1 MREVFKAELENI
13 ADELVEMA
21 AKVSEAMRSAT
32 EALEN
37 NDLELAEK
45 VIDADTEIDNMT
57 ADLDQRSAELLA
69 LQAPVA
75 ADLRVVI
82 SALKMSVAIERMGD
96 LARHIASLVRIRH
109 PQPALPEGFRDV
121 FLRMGEAAIRIGEE
135 MEQLLD
141 NPGLRGVPL
150 INAIDEELDQLH
162 LRVFA
167 LIAESEPGRLS
178 PAQIA
183 DITLLSR
190 YFERFGDQA
199 VNVSQRV
206 EYLLTGSWV
215 PDLSAKD

>member
-57 ADLDQRSAELLA
+57 SDLDQRSAELLA

-82 SALKMSVAIERMGD
+82 SALKMSVALERMGD
-96 LARHIASLVRIRH
+96 LARHVASLVRIRH

-162 LRVFA
+162 LRVFT
-167 LIAESEPGRLS
+167 LIAESDHGVLS

-199 VNVSQRV
+199 VNVSKRV

>member
-1 MREVFKAELENI
+1 MREVFKAELEAI

-21 AKVSEAMRSAT
+21 SKVSVAMRSAT

-45 VIDADTEIDNMT
+45 VIDNDTEIDTMT
-57 ADLDQRSAELLA
+57 HELDQRSAELLA

-96 LARHIASLVRIRH
+96 LSRHIASLVRIRH
-109 PQPALPEGFRDV
+109 PQATLPEGFRDV
-121 FLRMGEAAIRIGEE
+121 FMHMGEAAIRIGEE

-141 NPGLRGVPL
+141 NPGLRGVPV
-150 INAIDEELDQLH
+150 INAIDKELDQMH

-167 LIAESEPGRLS
+167 LIADTGRGELS
-178 PAQIA
+178 PSQIA

-199 VNVSQRV
+199 VNVSQQV

-215 PDLSAKD
+215 PELSAKE

>member
-21 AKVSEAMRSAT
+21 AKVSAAMRSAT

-82 SALKMSVAIERMGD
+82 SALKMSVALERMGD

-167 LIAESEPGRLS
+167 LIAEADNGALS

-206 EYLLTGSWV
+206 EYLLTGRWV
-215 PDLSAKD
+215 PELSAKD

>member
-21 AKVSEAMRSAT
+21 GKVSEAMRSAT

-82 SALKMSVAIERMGD
+82 SALKMSVALERMGD
-96 LARHIASLVRIRH
+96 LARHVASLVRIRH

-135 MEQLLD
+135 TEQLLD

-167 LIAESEPGRLS
+167 LIAESDHGILS

-199 VNVSQRV
+199 VNVSKRV